1 MRGNLGTHAHVLACI
16 YAPVRVRVLMWESI
30 CEIFYLWRKARA
42 MVKVAKTLGVGLR
55 FHAR

>member
-30 CEIFYLWRKARA
+30 CKIFYLWRKAHAVVR
-42 MVKVAKTLGVGLR
+42 VAKTSCVGLR
-55 FHAR
+55 FNAR